1 MESHKLH
8 LLPGYEADLTSTL
21 DGSLKLYPSRWLAF
35 RGTAPVDIA
44 AVLTRLTSSPRY
56 GLYGTITS
64 PFSAVDV
71 ADLVQHTDLGDLVG
85 VGDINLAQTE
95 TSGGQVYSEVFVQ
108 VDPENLPKQYLY
120 LPDKPI
126 PGGPGRRT
134 TTIPD
139 NETIINRLFGSQP
152 QPTSNGWMEF
162 NTIVILYNVYRK
174 AESETL
180 QDMILK
186 RDFPMAIVE
195 LPEMQALRTTNNL
208 GGVTTWSTKVLTRV
222 TSKNSK
228 LPANDGTAPG
238 GDTDYHTLGRL
249 LTEMGRLQKKMDQ
262 IVSSRVTDYSS
273 FKAYLDK
280 FRNEQSINV
289 PYIVAGRWFVNGKDI
304 GPVVDDLRLKNL
316 VESYIEEHKE
326 SFRGPEG
333 KPGADGKTP
342 EFKISDNGELLYSY
356 GDEWRSA
363 GIFRSQR
370 TTSETFITV
379 KNLSKP
385 VASGKP
391 AKLILDIEAY
401 KEWTLNTGGKEKE
414 DIGETATIR
423 LGDTTYTFTPS
434 RQQRLELEI
443 PFKTEY
449 SGKSLDGTF
458 TLGTFTQPISVT
470 WKKAAVTKRKTVI
483 SVNSPSV
490 NPFLVGEK
498 GTVTFLV
505 TAYDEVTYD
514 SGVTQNEPMEGD
526 PITYTTNTGS
536 ATLDTSVVTINT
548 PVTIEIPYTA
558 SGGQKQPDKT
568 VGVYRSGQALRE
580 VTLQWMKPETGE
592 IVVENLRVEVEKP
605 ATVTAGQDYP
615 VTFKVSG
622 AAFDKW
628 DDGTLTPKELTGK
641 VVINGVKY
649 PIVGNKVTV
658 NIPYNKPG
666 VTLQP
671 TFEYFDRTM
680 PVDPINLQWDAPKVV
695 TTTPKVS
702 VSIDRDTFEASENPA
717 TIRLRYVSKAVD
729 TYDNGEE
736 KERFEPTTFNISGA
750 ITDSFTSVSET
761 GEKVLS
767 VPRGDKITI
776 TSGDYSKEF
785 ALTWKNKTVTTS
797 REELHLNYQNEYV
810 LRAGETRINI
820 PYVCKKITTYND
832 GSESVTHL
840 SGKSITLSSEK
851 WLRPYSLDEKEGT
864 IEVDIARTLSSSRE
878 VIIGGDLTG
887 KFQVRWLDAT
897 EVSHEDTIRME
908 II

>member
-44 AVLTRLTSSPRY
+44 AVLTAVAKSPRY

-139 NETIINRLFGSQP
+139 NETIINRLMGQQP

-228 LPANDGTAPG
+228 LPANN
-238 GDTDYHTLGRL
+238 TDIHTLGRL
-249 LTEMGRLQKKMDQ
+249 LMEMGRLQKKMDQ

-280 FRNEQSINV
+280 FHNEQSINV

-326 SFRGPEG
+326 SFQGPKGDPG
-333 KPGADGKTP
+333 KDGKTP

-356 GDEWRSA
+356 GDGRWKSA

-423 LGDTTYTFTPS
+423 LGEFEYTFTPS

-470 WKKAAVTKRKTVI
+470 WKKAVVTKRKTVI

-526 PITYTTNTGS
+526 PITYTTKDGS

-605 ATVTAGQDYP
+605 STVTAGQDYP

-649 PIVGNKVTV
+649 PIVNGKVTV
-658 NIPYNKPG
+658 NIPYNKSG
-666 VTLQP
+666 VSIQP

-695 TTTPKVS
+695 STTPKVS

-736 KERFEPTTFNISGA
+736 KERFEPTTFNISGV

-767 VPRGDKITI
+767 VPRGERIVVS
-776 TSGDYSKEF
+776 SGDYTKEF
-785 ALTWKNKTVTTS
+785 ALAWKNKTVTTS

-887 KFQVRWLDAT
+887 KFQVSWLDAT

>member
-44 AVLTRLTSSPRY
+44 AVLSSLESSPRY

-120 LPDKPI
+120 LPNKPI
-126 PGGPGRRT
+126 PGGPARRT

-139 NETIINRLFGSQP
+139 NETIINRLMGQQP

-195 LPEMQALRTTNNL
+195 LPEMQALRMTNNL

-228 LPANDGTAPG
+228 LPAND
-238 GDTDYHTLGRL
+238 TDIHTLGRL

-304 GPVVDDLRLKNL
+304 GPVVDDLRLKNV
-316 VESYIEEHKE
+316 VEGYIEEHKE
-326 SFRGPEG
+326 YFRGPEG

-401 KEWTLNTGGKEKE
+401 KEWILNTGGKEKE
-414 DIGETATIR
+414 DIGDTATIR
-423 LGDTTYTFTPS
+423 IGDTTYTFTPS

-458 TLGTFTQPISVT
+458 ALGTFTQPISVT
-470 WKKAAVTKRKTVI
+470 WKKAVVTKRKTVI

-498 GTVTFLV
+498 GAVTFLV

-536 ATLDTSVVTINT
+536 TTLDTSVVTINT

-622 AAFDKW
+622 VAFDKW

-658 NIPYNKPG
+658 NIPYNKSG
-666 VTLQP
+666 VTIQP

-680 PVDPINLQWDAPKVV
+680 PVDPITLQWDAPKVV
-695 TTTPKVS
+695 STTPKVS

-717 TIRLRYVSKAVD
+717 TIRLKYVSKAVD

-736 KERFEPTTFNISGA
+736 KERFEPTTFNITGA
-750 ITDSFTSVSET
+750 ITESFTSVSET

-776 TSGDYSKEF
+776 TSGEYSKEF
-785 ALTWKNKTVTTS
+785 VLAWKNKTVTTS
-797 REELHLNYQNEYV
+797 REELRLNYQNEYV

-820 PYVCKKITTYND
+820 PYVCKKITSYND

-851 WLRPYSLDEKEGT
+851 WLRPYSLDESAGT
-864 IEVDIARTLSSSRE
+864 IEVDITRTLSSSRE

-908 II
+908 MI

>member
-44 AVLTRLTSSPRY
+44 AVLSSLESSPRY

-126 PGGPGRRT
+126 P
-134 TTIPD
+134 D
-139 NETIINRLFGSQP
+139 NETIINRLLGSQP

-174 AESETL
+174 AENETL

-222 TSKNSK
+222 TGKNSK
-228 LPANDGTAPG
+228 LPAND
-238 GDTDYHTLGRL
+238 TDLHTLGRL

-262 IVSSRVTDYSS
+262 IVSSRVTDYGS

-304 GPVVDDLRLKNL
+304 GPVIDDLRLKNL

-326 SFRGPEG
+326 SFRGPQG
-333 KPGADGKTP
+333 DPGADGKTP
-342 EFKISDNGELLYSY
+342 EFKISDTGELLYSY
-356 GDEWRSA
+356 GDGQWKSA
-363 GIFRSQR
+363 GIFRAQR
-370 TTSETFITV
+370 VSAETFITV

-385 VASGKP
+385 AASGKP

-414 DIGETATIR
+414 DIGETATIH
-423 LGDTTYTFTPS
+423 LGEFEYTFTPS

-458 TLGTFTQPISVT
+458 IIGTFTQPISVT
-470 WKKAAVTKRKTVI
+470 WKKAVATKRKTVI
-483 SVNSPSV
+483 SVNNPSV
-490 NPFLVGEK
+490 NPFLVGER
-498 GTVTFLV
+498 GTVQFLV

-558 SGGQKQPDKT
+558 SGGQKQPDKV
-568 VGVYRSGQALRE
+568 VGIYRSGNALRE
-580 VTLQWMKPETGE
+580 VTLQWMQPETGE

-628 DDGTLTPKELTGK
+628 DDGTLTPKELTGN

-649 PIVGNKVTV
+649 PLTGGKVTV
-658 NIPYNKPG
+658 NIPYNKSG

-671 TFEYFDRTM
+671 TFEYFDRMM
-680 PVDPINLQWDAPKVV
+680 PVDPITLQWDAPKVV
-695 TTTPKVS
+695 GTTPKVS

-767 VPRGDKITI
+767 VPRGERIVV
-776 TSGDYSKEF
+776 TSGDGNGSGGEYSKEF
-785 ALTWKNKTVTTS
+785 VLTWKNKTITTS
-797 REELHLNYQNEYV
+797 RDELRLNYQNEYV

-840 SGKSITLSSEK
+840 SGKSVTLSSEK
-851 WLRPYSLDEKEGT
+851 WLRPYSLDEPTGT

-908 II
+908 MI

>member
-44 AVLTRLTSSPRY
+44 AVLTAVAKSPRY

-120 LPDKPI
+120 LPNKP
-126 PGGPGRRT
+126 
-134 TTIPD
+134 IPD

-228 LPANDGTAPG
+228 LPS
-238 GDTDYHTLGRL
+238 TDSDIHTLGRL

-342 EFKISDNGELLYSY
+342 EFRVSDNGELLYSY
-356 GDEWRSA
+356 GDEWKSA

-401 KEWTLNTGGKEKE
+401 KEWALNTGGKEKE

-458 TLGTFTQPISVT
+458 TLGTFTQSISVT
-470 WKKAAVTKRKTVI
+470 WKKAVVTKRKTVI

-592 IVVENLRVEVEKP
+592 IVVENLRVEIEKP
-605 ATVTAGQDYP
+605 STVTAGQDYP

-649 PIVGNKVTV
+649 PIVNGKVTV
-658 NIPYNKPG
+658 NIPYDKLG
-666 VTLQP
+666 VSIQP

-680 PVDPINLQWDAPKVV
+680 PVDPINLQWDTPKVIS
-695 TTTPKVS
+695 TTPKVS

-717 TIRLRYVSKAVD
+717 TIRLKYVSKAVD

-840 SGKSITLSSEK
+840 SGKSVTLSSEK
-851 WLRPYSLDEKEGT
+851 WLRPYGLDSQEGT

>member
-35 RGTAPVDIA
+35 RGTAPVDVA
-44 AVLTRLTSSPRY
+44 AVLSRLESSPRY

-120 LPDKPI
+120 LPDK
-126 PGGPGRRT
+126 R
-134 TTIPD
+134 IPD
-139 NETIINRLFGSQP
+139 NETIINRLMGQQP
-152 QPTSNGWMEF
+152 QPTSNGWMGF

-195 LPEMQALRTTNNL
+195 LPEMQALRTTNDL

-222 TSKNSK
+222 TSKNAKQPS
-228 LPANDGTAPG
+228 T
-238 GDTDYHTLGRL
+238 DTDYHTLGRL

-326 SFRGPEG
+326 SFRGPKGDPG
-333 KPGADGKTP
+333 KDGKTP
-342 EFKISDNGELLYSY
+342 EFRINDRGELEYSY
-356 GDEWRSA
+356 GDGQWKSA

-385 VASGKP
+385 TASGKP

-423 LGDTTYTFTPS
+423 LGNDFEYTFTPS

-449 SGKSLDGTF
+449 SGKSLAGTF
-458 TLGTFTQPISVT
+458 TLGEFAQAISVT
-470 WKKAAVTKRKTVI
+470 WKKAVPTKRKTVI

-526 PITYTTNTGS
+526 PITYTTKDGS
-536 ATLDTSVVTINT
+536 ATLDTSAVTINT

-558 SGGQKQPDKT
+558 SGGQKQSDKT
-568 VGVYRSGQALRE
+568 VGVYRAANALAE

-605 ATVTAGQDYP
+605 STITAGQDYP

-628 DDGTLTPKELTGK
+628 DDGSLTPKELTGK

-649 PIVGNKVTV
+649 PIANGKVTV
-658 NIPYNKPG
+658 NIPYNKSG
-666 VTLQP
+666 VTIQP

-680 PVDPINLQWDAPKVV
+680 AVDPINLQWDAPKVV

-702 VSIDRDTFEASENPA
+702 VTIDRDTFEASENPA
-717 TIRLRYVSKAVD
+717 TIRLKYISKAVD

-736 KERFEPTTFNISGA
+736 KERFEPMTFNISGA
-750 ITDSFTSVSET
+750 LTDSFTSVSET
-761 GEKVLS
+761 GEKVFS
-767 VPRGDKITI
+767 IPRGEKITV
-776 TSGDYSKEF
+776 TSGDYAKEF
-785 ALTWKNKTVTTS
+785 VLTWKNKTVTTS
-797 REELHLNYQNEYV
+797 RDELSLNYQNEYV

-832 GSESVTHL
+832 GSEAVTHL

-851 WLRPYSLDEKEGT
+851 WLRPYTLDEQEGT
-864 IEVDIARTLSSSRE
+864 IEVDIARTLTSSRE

-887 KFQVRWLDAT
+887 KFKVRWLDAT
-897 EVSHEDTIRME
+897 EVSHEDTVRME

>member
-35 RGTAPVDIA
+35 RGTTPVDIA
-44 AVLTRLTSSPRY
+44 AVLSSLESSPRY

-126 PGGPGRRT
+126 P
-134 TTIPD
+134 D
-139 NETIINRLFGSQP
+139 NETIINRLMGQQP

-222 TSKNSK
+222 TSKNAK
-228 LPANDGTAPG
+228 LSTNDA
-238 GDTDYHTLGRL
+238 DYHTLGRL

-326 SFRGPEG
+326 SFRGPKGDPG
-333 KPGADGKTP
+333 KDGKTP
-342 EFKISDNGELLYSY
+342 EFRINDRGELEYSY
-356 GDEWRSA
+356 GDGQWKSA
-363 GIFRSQR
+363 GIFRAQR

-385 VASGKP
+385 TASGKP

-423 LGDTTYTFTPS
+423 IGDTAYTFTPS

-443 PFKTEY
+443 PFKPALA
-449 SGKSLDGTF
+449 GKSLDGTF
-458 TLGTFTQPISVT
+458 TLGEFTQAISVT
-470 WKKAAVTKRKTVI
+470 WKKAVPTKRKTVI

-514 SGVTQNEPMEGD
+514 SGSSQHEPMEGD
-526 PITYTTNTGS
+526 PITYTTKDGS
-536 ATLDTSVVTINT
+536 STLDTSVVTINT

-558 SGGQKQPDKT
+558 SGGQKQPDKV
-568 VGVYRSGQALRE
+568 VGIYHSGQALRE

-605 ATVTAGQDYP
+605 STVTAGQDYP

-628 DDGTLTPKELTGK
+628 DDGSLTPKELTGK

-649 PIVGNKVTV
+649 PITNGKVTV
-658 NIPYNKPG
+658 NIPYNKSG
-666 VTLQP
+666 VTIQP

-680 PVDPINLQWDAPKVV
+680 AVDPINLQWDAPKVV
-695 TTTPKVS
+695 TITPKVS
-702 VSIDRDTFEASENPA
+702 VTIDRDTFEASENPA
-717 TIRLRYVSKAVD
+717 TIRLKYVSKAVD

-736 KERFEPTTFNISGA
+736 KERFEPMTFNISGA
-750 ITDSFTSVSET
+750 LTDSFTSVSET
-761 GEKVLS
+761 GEKVFS
-767 VPRGDKITI
+767 IPRGEKITV
-776 TSGDYSKEF
+776 TSGDYAKEF
-785 ALTWKNKTVTTS
+785 VLTWKNKTVTTS
-797 REELHLNYQNEYV
+797 RDELSLNYQNEYV

-851 WLRPYSLDEKEGT
+851 WLRPYTLDEQEGT
-864 IEVDIARTLSSSRE
+864 IEVDIARTLSSERE

-887 KFQVRWLDAT
+887 KFKVRWLDAT
-897 EVSHEDTIRME
+897 EVSHEDTVRME

>member
-44 AVLTRLTSSPRY
+44 AVLTAVAKSPRY

-126 PGGPGRRT
+126 P
-134 TTIPD
+134 D
-139 NETIINRLFGSQP
+139 NETIINRLMGQQP

-195 LPEMQALRTTNNL
+195 LPEMQALRTANNL

-228 LPANDGTAPG
+228 LPANY
-238 GDTDYHTLGRL
+238 TDIHTLGRL

-326 SFRGPEG
+326 SFRGPKG
-333 KPGADGKTP
+333 DPGVDGKTP

-391 AKLILDIEAY
+391 AKLILEIEAY

-423 LGDTTYTFTPS
+423 LGEFEYTFTPS

-449 SGKSLDGTF
+449 SGTTLQGKF
-458 TLGTFTQPISVT
+458 TLGTFTQSISVT
-470 WKKAAVTKRKTVI
+470 WKKAVVTKRKTVI

-526 PITYTTNTGS
+526 PITYTTKDGS

-568 VGVYRSGQALRE
+568 VGIYRSGQALRE

-649 PIVGNKVTV
+649 PIVNGKVTV
-658 NIPYNKPG
+658 NIPYNKSG
-666 VTLQP
+666 VSIQP

-695 TTTPKVS
+695 STTPKVS

-736 KERFEPTTFNISGA
+736 KERFEPTTFNITGA
-750 ITDSFTSVSET
+750 LTETFTTVSEA

-767 VPRGDKITI
+767 VPRGERIVV

-785 ALTWKNKTVTTS
+785 VLTWKNKTVTTS
-797 REELHLNYQNEYV
+797 REELSLNYQNEYV
-810 LRAGETRINI
+810 LRAGDTRINI

-840 SGKSITLSSEK
+840 SGKSVTLSSEK
-851 WLRPYSLDEKEGT
+851 WLRPYALDEKEGT

-908 II
+908 MI

>member
-44 AVLTRLTSSPRY
+44 AVLTAVAKSPRY

-126 PGGPGRRT
+126 P
-134 TTIPD
+134 D
-139 NETIINRLFGSQP
+139 NETIINRLMGQQP

-195 LPEMQALRTTNNL
+195 LPEMQALRTTSNL

-222 TSKNSK
+222 TGTNSK
-228 LPANDGTAPG
+228 LPATDPV
-238 GDTDYHTLGRL
+238 DYHTLGRL

-262 IVSSRVTDYSS
+262 IVSSRVTDYGS

-304 GPVVDDLRLKNL
+304 GPVIDDLRLKNL

-326 SFRGPEG
+326 AFQGPKGDPG
-333 KPGADGKTP
+333 KDGKTP

-363 GIFRSQR
+363 GIFRTQR
-370 TTSETFITV
+370 TTPETFITV

-391 AKLILDIEAY
+391 AKLTLEIEAY

-414 DIGETATIR
+414 DIGEMATIR
-423 LGDTTYTFTPS
+423 LGEFEYTFTPS

-470 WKKAAVTKRKTVI
+470 WKKAVVTKRKTVI

-490 NPFLVGEK
+490 NPFLVGER
-498 GTVTFLV
+498 GTVQFLV

-526 PITYTTNTGS
+526 PITYTTKDGS

-568 VGVYRSGQALRE
+568 VGVYRSGKALRE
-580 VTLQWMKPETGE
+580 VTLQWMQPETRE
-592 IVVENLRVEVEKP
+592 MVVENLRVEIEKP
-605 ATVTAGQDYP
+605 TTVTAGQDYP

-649 PIVGNKVTV
+649 PIVNGKVTV
-658 NIPYNKPG
+658 NIPYNKSG

-702 VSIDRDTFEASENPA
+702 VTIDRDTFEASENPA
-717 TIRLRYVSKAVD
+717 TIRLTYVSKAVD

-736 KERFEPTTFNISGA
+736 RERFEPTTFNISGA
-750 ITDSFTSVSET
+750 VTDSFTSVSET

-767 VPRGDKITI
+767 VPRGERIVV
-776 TSGDYSKEF
+776 TSGEYSKEF
-785 ALTWKNKTVTTS
+785 ALTWKNKTVTSS
-797 REELHLNYQNEYV
+797 RDEISLNYQNEYV

-840 SGKSITLSSEK
+840 SGKSVTLSSEK
-851 WLRPYSLDEKEGT
+851 WLRPYALDEKEGT

-908 II
+908 MI

>member
-120 LPDKPI
+120 LPNKP
-126 PGGPGRRT
+126 
-134 TTIPD
+134 IPD
-139 NETIINRLFGSQP
+139 NETIINRLMGQQP

-222 TSKNSK
+222 TSKNTKQLS
-228 LPANDGTAPG
+228 T
-238 GDTDYHTLGRL
+238 DTDYHTLGRL

-391 AKLILDIEAY
+391 AKLILDVEAY

-458 TLGTFTQPISVT
+458 TLSTFTQPISVT
-470 WKKAAVTKRKTVI
+470 WKKAVVTKRKTVI

-498 GTVTFLV
+498 GAVTFLV

-658 NIPYNKPG
+658 NIPYNKLG

-695 TTTPKVS
+695 STTPKVS
-702 VSIDRDTFEASENPA
+702 VTIDRDTFKASENPA
-717 TIRLRYVSKAVD
+717 TIRLRYVSKVVE

-736 KERFEPTTFNISGA
+736 NERFEPTTFNISGA

-767 VPRGDKITI
+767 VPRGERIVV
-776 TSGDYSKEF
+776 TSGDYTKEF
-785 ALTWKNKTVTTS
+785 VLTWKNKTVTTS
-797 REELHLNYQNEYV
+797 REELYLNYQNEYV

>member
-44 AVLTRLTSSPRY
+44 AVLSRLESSPRY

-126 PGGPGRRT
+126 P
-134 TTIPD
+134 D
-139 NETIINRLFGSQP
+139 NETIINRLMGQQP
-152 QPTSNGWMEF
+152 QPTSDGWMEF

-222 TSKNSK
+222 TSKNAKQPS
-228 LPANDGTAPG
+228 T
-238 GDTDYHTLGRL
+238 DTDYHTLGRL

-316 VESYIEEHKE
+316 VESYIEEHQG
-326 SFRGPEG
+326 SFRGPKGDPG
-333 KPGADGKTP
+333 KDGKTP
-342 EFKISDNGELLYSY
+342 EFRINDRGELEYSY
-356 GDEWRSA
+356 GDGQWKSA
-363 GIFRSQR
+363 GIFRAQR

-385 VASGKP
+385 TASGKP

-423 LGDTTYTFTPS
+423 IQDFEYTFTPS

-443 PFKTEY
+443 PFKPALA
-449 SGKSLDGTF
+449 GKSLDGTF
-458 TLGTFTQPISVT
+458 TLGEFTQAISVT
-470 WKKAAVTKRKTVI
+470 WKKAVPTKRKPVI

-514 SGVTQNEPMEGD
+514 SGSSQHEPMEGD
-526 PITYTTNTGS
+526 PITYTTKDGS
-536 ATLDTSVVTINT
+536 TTLDTSVVTINT

-558 SGGQKQPDKT
+558 SGGQKQPDKV
-568 VGVYRSGQALRE
+568 VGIYRSGQALRE

-658 NIPYNKPG
+658 NIPYNKSG
-666 VTLQP
+666 VTIQP

-695 TTTPKVS
+695 STTPKVS
-702 VSIDRDTFEASENPA
+702 VTIDRDTFEASENPA
-717 TIRLRYVSKAVD
+717 TIRLRYVSKAID

-736 KERFEPTTFNISGA
+736 KERFEPMTFNISGA
-750 ITDSFTSVSET
+750 LTDSFTSVSET

-767 VPRGDKITI
+767 VPRGETETARTEKITV
-776 TSGDYSKEF
+776 TSGDYAKEF
-785 ALTWKNKTVTTS
+785 VLTWKNKTVTTS
-797 REELHLNYQNEYV
+797 RDELSLNHQNEYV

-851 WLRPYSLDEKEGT
+851 WLRPYTLDEQEGT
-864 IEVDIARTLSSSRE
+864 IEVDIARTLSSERE

-887 KFQVRWLDAT
+887 KFKVRWLDAT

-908 II
+908 MI

>member
-35 RGTAPVDIA
+35 RGSAPVNMTEI
-44 AVLTRLTSSPRY
+44 LSRLESSPRY

-95 TSGGQVYSEVFVQ
+95 ISGGQVYSEVFVQ

-120 LPDKPI
+120 LPDKPL
-126 PGGPGRRT
+126 R
-134 TTIPD
+134 D
-139 NETIINRLFGSQP
+139 NETIINRLMGQQP
-152 QPTSNGWMEF
+152 QPTTNGWMEF

-180 QDMILK
+180 QDMLLK
-186 RDFPMAIVE
+186 KDFPMAIIE
-195 LPEMQALRTTNNL
+195 LPEMQTLRTTNNL

-222 TSKNSK
+222 TGQNSK
-228 LPANDGTAPG
+228 LPTT
-238 GDTDYHTLGRL
+238 DTDYHTLGRL
-249 LTEMGRLQKKMDQ
+249 LTEMGKLQKKMDQ
-262 IVSSRVTDYSS
+262 IVSSRVTDYGS

-316 VESYIEEHKE
+316 VEGYIEEHKE
-326 SFRGPEG
+326 TFKGRPGDPG
-333 KPGADGKTP
+333 KDGKTP
-342 EFKISDNGELLYSY
+342 EFKISDTGELLYSY
-356 GDEWRSA
+356 GDEWKSA
-363 GIFRSQR
+363 GIFRPQR
-370 TTSETFITV
+370 TTSETIIMV
-379 KNLSKP
+379 KNNSKP
-385 VASGKP
+385 AASGKP
-391 AKLILDIEAY
+391 AKLILEIEAY

-414 DIGETATIR
+414 DLGETATIR
-423 LGDTTYTFTPS
+423 LGDFEYTFTPS

-449 SGKSLDGTF
+449 SGKDLDGTF
-458 TLGTFTQPISVT
+458 TLGTFTQPIKVA
-470 WKKAAVTKRKTVI
+470 WKKATVTKRKIIV
-483 SVNSPSV
+483 SVNNPSV

-526 PITYTTNTGS
+526 PITYTTKDGS

-558 SGGQKQPDKT
+558 SGGRKQPDKV
-568 VGVYRSGQALRE
+568 VGVYRSGQTLRE
-580 VTLQWMKPETGE
+580 VTLQWMQPETGE

-605 ATVTAGQDYP
+605 NTVTAGKDYP

-622 AAFDKW
+622 SAFDKW
-628 DDGTLTPKELTGK
+628 DDGTLTPKELTGNI
-641 VVINGVKY
+641 VINGVKY
-649 PIVGNKVTV
+649 PLVNGRTTV
-658 NIPYNKPG
+658 NIPYNKSG
-666 VTLQP
+666 VNIQP
-671 TFEYFDRTM
+671 TLEYFDKTT
-680 PVDPINLQWDAPKVV
+680 PVDPITLQWDAPRVV
-695 TTTPKVS
+695 NTTPKIS
-702 VSIDRDTFEASENPA
+702 VTIDRDTFDASENPA
-717 TIRLRYVSKAVD
+717 TVRLRYVSKVVE

-736 KERFEPTTFNISGA
+736 KERFKPTTFNITGA
-750 ITDSFTSVSET
+750 LTTNFTTVSET
-761 GEKVLS
+761 GEKELS
-767 VPRGDKITI
+767 VPRGERITV
-776 TSGDYSKEF
+776 TSGDYTKEF
-785 ALTWKNKTVTTS
+785 PLTWKDKTVTSS
-797 REELHLNYQNEYV
+797 RDEISLNYQNEYV

-820 PYVCKKITTYND
+820 PYVCKKITSYND
-832 GSESVTHL
+832 GSEAVTHL
-840 SGKSITLSSEK
+840 AGKSITFSSEK
-851 WLRPYSLDEKEGT
+851 WLRPYGLDSQEGT
-864 IEVDIARTLSSSRE
+864 IEVDIARTLSSERE
-878 VIIGGDLTG
+878 VIISGDLTG
-887 KFQVRWLDAT
+887 KFKVRWLDAT

-908 II
+908 MI

>member
-44 AVLTRLTSSPRY
+44 AVLSAVAKSPRY

-126 PGGPGRRT
+126 PN
-134 TTIPD
+134 
-139 NETIINRLFGSQP
+139 NETIINRLLGSQP

-195 LPEMQALRTTNNL
+195 LPEMQALRMTNNL

-228 LPANDGTAPG
+228 LPAND
-238 GDTDYHTLGRL
+238 TDIHTLGRL

-316 VESYIEEHKE
+316 VEGYIEEHKE
-326 SFRGPEG
+326 SFRGPKG
-333 KPGADGKTP
+333 DPGTDGKTP

-356 GDEWRSA
+356 GDEWKSA

-423 LGDTTYTFTPS
+423 LGEFEYTFTPS

-449 SGKSLDGTF
+449 SGKSLGGTF
-458 TLGTFTQPISVT
+458 TLGTFTQPISVA
-470 WKKAAVTKRKTVI
+470 WKKAVVTKRKTVI

-498 GTVTFLV
+498 GAVTFLV

-536 ATLDTSVVTINT
+536 STLDTSVVTINT

-658 NIPYNKPG
+658 NIPYNKSG
-666 VTLQP
+666 VSIQP

-702 VSIDRDTFEASENPA
+702 VTIDRDTFEASENSA

-767 VPRGDKITI
+767 VPRGERIVV
-776 TSGDYSKEF
+776 TSGDYTKEF
-785 ALTWKNKTVTTS
+785 PLAWKNKTVTSS
-797 REELHLNYQNEYV
+797 REEMSLNYQNEYV

-820 PYVCKKITTYND
+820 PYVCKKITSYND
-832 GSESVTHL
+832 GSEAITHL
-840 SGKSITLSSEK
+840 SGKSVTLSSEK

>member
-35 RGTAPVDIA
+35 RGTAPVNMDAILA
-44 AVLTRLTSSPRY
+44 RLESSPRY

-95 TSGGQVYSEVFVQ
+95 TSGSQVYSEVFVQ

-126 PGGPGRRT
+126 P
-134 TTIPD
+134 D
-139 NETIINRLFGSQP
+139 NETIINRLMGQQP
-152 QPTSNGWMEF
+152 QPTTNGWMEF

-180 QDMILK
+180 QDMLLK
-186 RDFPMAIVE
+186 RDFPMAIIE
-195 LPEMQALRTTNNL
+195 LPEMQALRTTSNL

-222 TSKNSK
+222 TGKISHASSDPTGKNSK
-228 LPANDGTAPG
+228 LPT
-238 GDTDYHTLGRL
+238 TDYHTLGRL

-262 IVSSRVTDYSS
+262 IVSSRVTDYGS

-304 GPVVDDLRLKNL
+304 GPVIDDLRLKNL

-326 SFRGPEG
+326 SFKGRPGDPG
-333 KPGADGKTP
+333 KDGKTP
-342 EFKISDNGELLYSY
+342 EFKISDTGELLYSY
-356 GDEWRSA
+356 GDGQWKSA

-379 KNLSKP
+379 KNLNKP
-385 VASGKP
+385 AASGKP
-391 AKLILDIEAY
+391 AKLILEIEAY
-401 KEWTLNTGGKEKE
+401 KEWTLNTGEKE
-414 DIGETATIR
+414 REDLGETATIR
-423 LGDTTYTFTPS
+423 LGDFEYTFTPL

-470 WKKAAVTKRKTVI
+470 WKKAAVTKRKTII
-483 SVNSPSV
+483 SVNNPSV

-498 GTVTFLV
+498 GAVTFLV

-558 SGGQKQPDKT
+558 SGGQKQPDKV
-568 VGVYRSGQALRE
+568 VGIYRSGNALRE
-580 VTLQWMKPETGE
+580 VTLQWMQPGTGE

-605 ATVTAGQDYP
+605 NTAVAGQDYP
-615 VTFKVSG
+615 ITFKVSG

-628 DDGTLTPKELTGK
+628 DDGTLTPKALTGNI
-641 VVINGVKY
+641 VINRVKY
-649 PIVGNKVTV
+649 PLINGKVTV
-658 NIPYNKPG
+658 NIPYNKSG

-671 TFEYFDRTM
+671 TFEYFDRTS
-680 PVDPINLQWDAPKVV
+680 PVDPITLQWDAPKVV
-695 TTTPKVS
+695 STTPKVS
-702 VSIDRDTFEASENPA
+702 VTIDRDTFEASENPA
-717 TIRLRYVSKAVD
+717 TIRLRYVSKVVE

-736 KERFEPTTFNISGA
+736 KERFEPTTFNITGA
-750 ITDSFTSVSET
+750 VTESFTTVSET
-761 GEKVLS
+761 GEKELS
-767 VPRGDKITI
+767 VPRGDKITV
-776 TSGDYSKEF
+776 TSGDYTKEF
-785 ALTWKNKTVTTS
+785 PLTWKNKTVTSS
-797 REELHLNYQNEYV
+797 REEISLNYQNEYV
-810 LRAGETRINI
+810 LRAGETRIHI
-820 PYVCKKITTYND
+820 PYVCKKITSYND
-832 GSESVTHL
+832 GSEAITHAT
-840 SGKSITLSSEK
+840 GKSITLSSEK
-851 WLRPYSLDEKEGT
+851 WLRPYALDEKEGT
-864 IEVDIARTLSSSRE
+864 IEVDIARTLSSERE

-887 KFQVRWLDAT
+887 KFKVRWLDAT

>member
-35 RGTAPVDIA
+35 RGPGVNITE
-44 AVLTRLTSSPRY
+44 VLSRLESSPRY

-64 PFSAVDV
+64 PFSTVDV

-95 TSGGQVYSEVFVQ
+95 TSGSQVYSEVFVQ

-120 LPDKPI
+120 LPYKPI
-126 PGGPGRRT
+126 A
-134 TTIPD
+134 D
-139 NETIINRLFGSQP
+139 NETIINRLMGQQP
-152 QPTSNGWMEF
+152 QPTTNGWMEF

-180 QDMILK
+180 QDMLLK
-186 RDFPMAIVE
+186 KDFPMAIIE

-222 TSKNSK
+222 TGKNSK
-228 LPANDGTAPG
+228 LPAND
-238 GDTDYHTLGRL
+238 TDIHTLGRL
-249 LTEMGRLQKKMDQ
+249 LTEMGKLHRQLDQ
-262 IVSSRVTDYSS
+262 IVSSRVTDYGS

-316 VESYIEEHKE
+316 VEHYIEEHKE
-326 SFRGPEG
+326 AFRGPKGDPG
-333 KPGADGKTP
+333 KDGKTP

-385 VASGKP
+385 AASGKP

-401 KEWTLNTGGKEKE
+401 REWTLNTGGKEKE

-423 LGDTTYTFTPS
+423 LNDFEYTFTPL

-470 WKKAAVTKRKTVI
+470 WKKATVTKRKTII
-483 SVNSPSV
+483 SVNNPSV

-498 GTVTFLV
+498 GAATFLV

-558 SGGQKQPDKT
+558 SGGQKQPDKV
-568 VGVYRSGQALRE
+568 VGIYRSGQALRE
-580 VTLQWMKPETGE
+580 VTLQWMQPETGE

-605 ATVTAGQDYP
+605 NTAVAGQDYP
-615 VTFKVSG
+615 ITFKVSG

-628 DDGTLTPKELTGK
+628 DDGTLTPKELTGNI
-641 VVINGVKY
+641 VINGVKY
-649 PIVGNKVTV
+649 PLINGKVTV
-658 NIPYNKPG
+658 NIPYNKSG

-671 TFEYFDRTM
+671 TLEYFDRTS
-680 PVDPINLQWDAPKVV
+680 PVDPITLQWDAPKVV
-695 TTTPKVS
+695 STTPKVS
-702 VSIDRDTFEASENPA
+702 VTIDRDTFEASENPA
-717 TIRLRYVSKAVD
+717 TIRLRYVSKVVE

-736 KERFEPTTFNISGA
+736 KERFEPTTFNITGA
-750 ITDSFTSVSET
+750 VMGNFTTVSET
-761 GEKVLS
+761 GEKELS
-767 VPRGDKITI
+767 VPRGDKIVV
-776 TSGDYSKEF
+776 TSGEYSKEF
-785 ALTWKNKTVTTS
+785 VLTWKNKTVTSS
-797 REELHLNYQNEYV
+797 REEINLNYRNEYV

-820 PYVCKKITTYND
+820 PYVCKKITSYND
-832 GSESVTHL
+832 GSESVTHAT
-840 SGKSITLSSEK
+840 GKSITLSSEK
-851 WLRPYSLDEKEGT
+851 WLRPYALDGQEGT
-864 IEVDIARTLSSSRE
+864 IEVDITRTLSSERE

-887 KFQVRWLDAT
+887 KFKVRWLDAT

-908 II
+908 MI

>member
-44 AVLTRLTSSPRY
+44 AVLTAVAKSPRY

-126 PGGPGRRT
+126 P
-134 TTIPD
+134 D
-139 NETIINRLFGSQP
+139 NETIINRLMGQQP

-222 TSKNSK
+222 TSKNTK
-228 LPANDGTAPG
+228 LPAANADI
-238 GDTDYHTLGRL
+238 HTLGRL

-262 IVSSRVTDYSS
+262 IVSSRATDYSS

-316 VESYIEEHKE
+316 VEGYVEEHKE

-342 EFKISDNGELLYSY
+342 EFRVSDNGELLYSY
-356 GDEWRSA
+356 GDGQWKSA

-423 LGDTTYTFTPS
+423 LGESEYTFTPS

-443 PFKTEY
+443 PFETEY

-470 WKKAAVTKRKTVI
+470 WKKAVVTKRKTVI

-490 NPFLVGEK
+490 NPFLVGER
-498 GTVTFLV
+498 GTVQFLV

-536 ATLDTSVVTINT
+536 ATLDTSVVTINN

-658 NIPYNKPG
+658 NIPYNKSG
-666 VTLQP
+666 VSIQP

-750 ITDSFTSVSET
+750 VTDSFTSVSET

-797 REELHLNYQNEYV
+797 REELSLNYQNEYV

-908 II
+908 MI

>member
-44 AVLTRLTSSPRY
+44 AVLSSLESSPRY

-120 LPDKPI
+120 LPNKP
-126 PGGPGRRT
+126 
-134 TTIPD
+134 IPD
-139 NETIINRLFGSQP
+139 NETIINRLLGSQP

-222 TSKNSK
+222 MGTNSK
-228 LPANDGTAPG
+228 LPATDPV
-238 GDTDYHTLGRL
+238 DYHTLGRL

-304 GPVVDDLRLKNL
+304 GPVVDDLLLKNL
-316 VESYIEEHKE
+316 VEGYIEEHKE

-356 GDEWRSA
+356 GNEWRSA
-363 GIFRSQR
+363 GIFRAQR

-423 LGDTTYTFTPS
+423 LGEFEYTFTPS

-443 PFKTEY
+443 PFKTEH

-470 WKKAAVTKRKTVI
+470 WKKAVVTKRKTVI

-558 SGGQKQPDKT
+558 SGGQKQPDKV
-568 VGVYRSGQALRE
+568 VGIYRSGQALRE

-592 IVVENLRVEVEKP
+592 IVVENLRVEIEKP
-605 ATVTAGQDYP
+605 STVTAGQDYP

-658 NIPYNKPG
+658 NIPYNKLG

-671 TFEYFDRTM
+671 TFEYFDRMM

-695 TTTPKVS
+695 STTPKVS
-702 VSIDRDTFEASENPA
+702 VTIDRDTFEASENPA

-736 KERFEPTTFNISGA
+736 KERFEPTTFNITGA
-750 ITDSFTSVSET
+750 IDESFTSVSET

-767 VPRGDKITI
+767 VPRGEKIVV
-776 TSGDYSKEF
+776 TSGDYTKEF
-785 ALTWKNKTVTTS
+785 PLTWKNKTVTTS
-797 REELHLNYQNEYV
+797 REELSLNYQNEYV

-851 WLRPYSLDEKEGT
+851 WLRPYSLDEPAGT

>member
-44 AVLTRLTSSPRY
+44 AVLSSLESSPRY

-126 PGGPGRRT
+126 P
-134 TTIPD
+134 D
-139 NETIINRLFGSQP
+139 NETIINRLMGQQP

-228 LPANDGTAPG
+228 LPAND
-238 GDTDYHTLGRL
+238 TDIHTLGRL

-326 SFRGPEG
+326 SFRGPKG
-333 KPGADGKTP
+333 DPGTDGKTP

-356 GDEWRSA
+356 GDEWKSA
-363 GIFRSQR
+363 GIFRAQR
-370 TTSETFITV
+370 VSAETFITV

-423 LGDTTYTFTPS
+423 LGDFEYTFTPS

-443 PFKTEY
+443 PFKTGY

-470 WKKAAVTKRKTVI
+470 WKKAVVTKRKTVI

-490 NPFLVGEK
+490 NPFLVGER
-498 GTVTFLV
+498 GTVQFLV

-568 VGVYRSGQALRE
+568 VGVYRSGQVLRE
-580 VTLQWMKPETGE
+580 VTLQWMTPETGE
-592 IVVENLRVEVEKP
+592 IVVENLRVEIEKP
-605 ATVTAGQDYP
+605 AAVTAGQDYP
-615 VTFKVSG
+615 ITFKVSG

-628 DDGTLTPKELTGK
+628 DDGTLTPKELTGN

-658 NIPYNKPG
+658 NIPYDKLG

-695 TTTPKVS
+695 STTPKVS

-767 VPRGDKITI
+767 VPRGERIVVS
-776 TSGDYSKEF
+776 SGDYTKEF
-785 ALTWKNKTVTTS
+785 ALVWKNKTVTTS
-797 REELHLNYQNEYV
+797 REELSLNYQNEYV

-820 PYVCKKITTYND
+820 PYICKKITTYND

-851 WLRPYSLDEKEGT
+851 WLRPYGLDSQEGT

>member
-44 AVLTRLTSSPRY
+44 AVLSSLESSPRY

-126 PGGPGRRT
+126 P
-134 TTIPD
+134 D
-139 NETIINRLFGSQP
+139 NETIINRLMGQQP

-222 TSKNSK
+222 TGKNSK
-228 LPANDGTAPG
+228 LPSTDSDIHDGAG
-238 GDTDYHTLGRL
+238 RYTDIHTLGRL

-326 SFRGPEG
+326 SFRGPKGDPG
-333 KPGADGKTP
+333 KDGKTP

-414 DIGETATIR
+414 DIGETATIH
-423 LGDTTYTFTPS
+423 LGEFEYTFTPL

-470 WKKAAVTKRKTVI
+470 WKKAVVTKRKTVI

-536 ATLDTSVVTINT
+536 ATLDTSVVTTNT

-649 PIVGNKVTV
+649 PIVNGKVTV
-658 NIPYNKPG
+658 NIPYNKSG
-666 VTLQP
+666 VSIQP

-695 TTTPKVS
+695 TTTPKIS

-729 TYDNGEE
+729 IYDNGEE
-736 KERFEPTTFNISGA
+736 KEKFEPTTFNISGA

-767 VPRGDKITI
+767 VPRGEKIVVS
-776 TSGDYSKEF
+776 SGDYTKEF
-785 ALTWKNKTVTTS
+785 ALAWKNKTVTTS
-797 REELHLNYQNEYV
+797 REELSLNYQNEYV

-820 PYVCKKITTYND
+820 PYVCKKITSYND

-851 WLRPYSLDEKEGT
+851 WLRPYSLDEPTGT

-887 KFQVRWLDAT
+887 KFQVHWLDAT

>member
-126 PGGPGRRT
+126 S
-134 TTIPD
+134 D
-139 NETIINRLFGSQP
+139 NETIINRLMGQQP

-228 LPANDGTAPG
+228 LPAND
-238 GDTDYHTLGRL
+238 TDIHTLGRL

-326 SFRGPEG
+326 SFRGPKG
-333 KPGADGKTP
+333 DPGADGKTP

-423 LGDTTYTFTPS
+423 LGEFEYTFTPS

-470 WKKAAVTKRKTVI
+470 WKKAVVTKRKTVI

-498 GTVTFLV
+498 GAVTFLV

-514 SGVTQNEPMEGD
+514 SGSSQHEPMEGD
-526 PITYTTNTGS
+526 PITYTTKDGS

-658 NIPYNKPG
+658 NIPYNKLG

-750 ITDSFTSVSET
+750 VTDSFTSVSET

-767 VPRGDKITI
+767 VPRGERIVV
-776 TSGDYSKEF
+776 TSGDYAKEF
-785 ALTWKNKTVTTS
+785 VLTWKNKTVTTS

-820 PYVCKKITTYND
+820 PYVCKKITSYND

>member
-35 RGTAPVDIA
+35 RGPAPVDVA
-44 AVLTRLTSSPRY
+44 AVLSRLESSPRY

-120 LPDKPI
+120 LPDKPV
-126 PGGPGRRT
+126 R
-134 TTIPD
+134 D
-139 NETIINRLFGSQP
+139 NETIINRLMGQQP

-222 TSKNSK
+222 TSKNAK
-228 LPANDGTAPG
+228 LPTNDA
-238 GDTDYHTLGRL
+238 DYHTLGRL

-326 SFRGPEG
+326 SFRGPKGDPG
-333 KPGADGKTP
+333 KDGKTP
-342 EFKISDNGELLYSY
+342 EFRINDRGELEYSY
-356 GDEWRSA
+356 GDGQWKSA
-363 GIFRSQR
+363 GIFRAQR

-385 VASGKP
+385 TASGKP

-423 LGDTTYTFTPS
+423 IQDFEYTFTPS

-458 TLGTFTQPISVT
+458 TLGEFTQAISVT
-470 WKKAAVTKRKTVI
+470 WKKAVPTKRKTVI

-490 NPFLVGEK
+490 NPFLVGER
-498 GTVTFLV
+498 GTATFLV

-536 ATLDTSVVTINT
+536 ATLDTSAVTINT

-558 SGGQKQPDKT
+558 SGGQKQPDKV
-568 VGVYRSGQALRE
+568 VGIYRSGQALRE

-628 DDGTLTPKELTGK
+628 DDGSLTPKELTGK

-649 PIVGNKVTV
+649 PITNGKVTV
-658 NIPYNKPG
+658 NIPYNKSG
-666 VTLQP
+666 VTIQP
-671 TFEYFDRTM
+671 TFEYFDHTM
-680 PVDPINLQWDAPKVV
+680 AVDPINLQWDAPKVV
-695 TTTPKVS
+695 TITPKVS
-702 VSIDRDTFEASENPA
+702 VTIDRDTFEASENPA
-717 TIRLRYVSKAVD
+717 TIRLKYVSKAVD

-736 KERFEPTTFNISGA
+736 KERFEPMTFNISGA
-750 ITDSFTSVSET
+750 LTDSFTSVSET
-761 GEKVLS
+761 GEKVFS
-767 VPRGDKITI
+767 IPRGEKITV
-776 TSGDYSKEF
+776 TSGDYAKEF
-785 ALTWKNKTVTTS
+785 VLTWKNKTVTTS
-797 REELHLNYQNEYV
+797 RDELSLNHQNEYV

-820 PYVCKKITTYND
+820 PYVCKKITSYND

-851 WLRPYSLDEKEGT
+851 WLRPYTLDEQEGT
-864 IEVDIARTLSSSRE
+864 IEVDIARTLSSERE

-887 KFQVRWLDAT
+887 KFKVRWLDAT
-897 EVSHEDTIRME
+897 EVSHEDTVRME

>member
-35 RGTAPVDIA
+35 RGTAPVDMTAI
-44 AVLTRLTSSPRY
+44 LSRLESSPRY

-95 TSGGQVYSEVFVQ
+95 TSGGQAYSEVFVQ

-120 LPDKPI
+120 LPNKP
-126 PGGPGRRT
+126 
-134 TTIPD
+134 IPD
-139 NETIINRLFGSQP
+139 NETIINRLMGQQP

-222 TSKNSK
+222 TSKNTKQLS
-228 LPANDGTAPG
+228 T
-238 GDTDYHTLGRL
+238 DTDYHTLGRL

-342 EFKISDNGELLYSY
+342 EFKIGDNGELLYSY
-356 GDEWRSA
+356 GDEWRPA

-401 KEWTLNTGGKEKE
+401 REWTLNTGGKEKE

-423 LGDTTYTFTPS
+423 LGDTAYTFTPS

-470 WKKAAVTKRKTVI
+470 WKKAVVTKRKTVI

-498 GTVTFLV
+498 GAVTFLV

-514 SGVTQNEPMEGD
+514 SGNSQHEPMEGD

-568 VGVYRSGQALRE
+568 VGIYRSGQALRE

-649 PIVGNKVTV
+649 PIVNGKVTV
-658 NIPYNKPG
+658 NIPYNKSG
-666 VTLQP
+666 VTIQP

-680 PVDPINLQWDAPKVV
+680 AVDPINLQWDAPKVV
-695 TTTPKVS
+695 GTVPKVS
-702 VSIDRDTFEASENPA
+702 VTIDRDTFEASENPA
-717 TIRLRYVSKAVD
+717 TIRLRYESKVTE

-750 ITDSFTSVSET
+750 VTDSFTSVSET
-761 GEKVLS
+761 GEKVFS
-767 VPRGDKITI
+767 IPRGEKITV
-776 TSGDYSKEF
+776 TSGDYAKEF
-785 ALTWKNKTVTTS
+785 VLTWKNKTVTTS
-797 REELHLNYQNEYV
+797 REELSLNYQNEYV

-851 WLRPYSLDEKEGT
+851 WLRPYTLDEQEGT

>member
-44 AVLTRLTSSPRY
+44 AVLTAVATSPRY

-126 PGGPGRRT
+126 P
-134 TTIPD
+134 D
-139 NETIINRLFGSQP
+139 NETIINRLMGQQP

-222 TSKNSK
+222 TSKNTK
-228 LPANDGTAPG
+228 LPAANADI
-238 GDTDYHTLGRL
+238 HTLGRL

-316 VESYIEEHKE
+316 VEGYIEEHKE

-342 EFKISDNGELLYSY
+342 EFRVSDNGELLYSY
-356 GDEWRSA
+356 GDGQWKSA

-423 LGDTTYTFTPS
+423 LGEFEYTFTPS

-470 WKKAAVTKRKTVI
+470 WKKAVVTKRKTVI
-483 SVNSPSV
+483 SVNNPSV

-526 PITYTTNTGS
+526 PITYTTKDGS

-605 ATVTAGQDYP
+605 STVTAGQDYP

-649 PIVGNKVTV
+649 PIVNGKVTV
-658 NIPYNKPG
+658 NIPYDKLG

-680 PVDPINLQWDAPKVV
+680 PVDPINLQWDAPKVIS
-695 TTTPKVS
+695 TTPKVS

-736 KERFEPTTFNISGA
+736 KERFEPTTFNITGA
-750 ITDSFTSVSET
+750 VTDSFTSVSET

-767 VPRGDKITI
+767 VPRGERIVV
-776 TSGDYSKEF
+776 TSGEYSKEF
-785 ALTWKNKTVTTS
+785 ILTWKNKTVTTS
-797 REELHLNYQNEYV
+797 REELSLNYQNEYV

-851 WLRPYSLDEKEGT
+851 WLRPYSLDEPVGA

-908 II
+908 MI

>member
-44 AVLTRLTSSPRY
+44 AVLSSLESSPRY

-95 TSGGQVYSEVFVQ
+95 TSGGQAYSEVFVQ

-120 LPDKPI
+120 LPNKP
-126 PGGPGRRT
+126 
-134 TTIPD
+134 IPD
-139 NETIINRLFGSQP
+139 NETIINRLMGQQP

-228 LPANDGTAPG
+228 QLST
-238 GDTDYHTLGRL
+238 DTDYHTLGRL

-262 IVSSRVTDYSS
+262 IVSSRVTNYSS

-316 VESYIEEHKE
+316 VESHIEEHKE
-326 SFRGPEG
+326 SFRGPKG
-333 KPGADGKTP
+333 DPGTDGKTP

-356 GDEWRSA
+356 GDGQWKSA

-385 VASGKP
+385 TTSGKP

-401 KEWTLNTGGKEKE
+401 KEWTLNTGGKERE
-414 DIGETATIR
+414 DIGETATIHIQ
-423 LGDTTYTFTPS
+423 DFEYTFTPS

-443 PFKTEY
+443 PFKPVHA
-449 SGKSLDGTF
+449 GKSLDGTF
-458 TLGTFTQPISVT
+458 TLGEFTQPISVT
-470 WKKAAVTKRKTVI
+470 WKKAVVTKRKTVI

-526 PITYTTNTGS
+526 PITYTTNTGP
-536 ATLDTSVVTINT
+536 ATLDTSAVTINT

-558 SGGQKQPDKT
+558 SGGQKQPDKV
-568 VGVYRSGQALRE
+568 VGIYRSGQALRE

-658 NIPYNKPG
+658 NIPYNKSG
-666 VTLQP
+666 VTIQP

-695 TTTPKVS
+695 STTPKVS
-702 VSIDRDTFEASENPA
+702 VTIDRDTFEASENPA
-717 TIRLRYVSKAVD
+717 TIRLRYVSKAID

-750 ITDSFTSVSET
+750 ITDSFTSMSET

-767 VPRGDKITI
+767 VPRGEKIMV
-776 TSGDYSKEF
+776 TSGDYVKEF
-785 ALTWKNKTVTTS
+785 VLTWKNKTVTTS
-797 REELHLNYQNEYV
+797 REELSLNYQNEYV

-820 PYVCKKITTYND
+820 PYVCKKITSYND

-851 WLRPYSLDEKEGT
+851 WLRPYSLDEQEGT

-887 KFQVRWLDAT
+887 KFKVRWLDAT

-908 II
+908 MI

>member
-44 AVLTRLTSSPRY
+44 AVLTAVAKSPRY

-126 PGGPGRRT
+126 A
-134 TTIPD
+134 D
-139 NETIINRLFGSQP
+139 NETIINRLMGQQP
-152 QPTSNGWMEF
+152 QPTTNGWMEF

-228 LPANDGTAPG
+228 QLST
-238 GDTDYHTLGRL
+238 DTDYHTLGRL

-280 FRNEQSINV
+280 FRNEQSVNV

-326 SFRGPEG
+326 SFRGPKG
-333 KPGADGKTP
+333 DPGADGKTP
-342 EFKISDNGELLYSY
+342 EFRVSDNGELLYSY

-401 KEWTLNTGGKEKE
+401 KEWILNTGGKEKE

-423 LGDTTYTFTPS
+423 LGEFEYTFTPS

-449 SGKSLDGTF
+449 SGTTLQGEF
-458 TLGTFTQPISVT
+458 TLGTFTQSISVT
-470 WKKAAVTKRKTVI
+470 WKKAVVTKRKTVI

-568 VGVYRSGQALRE
+568 VGIYRSGQALRE

-658 NIPYNKPG
+658 NIPYDKSG
-666 VTLQP
+666 VTIQP

-680 PVDPINLQWDAPKVV
+680 AVDPINLQWDAPKVV
-695 TTTPKVS
+695 STTPKVS

-736 KERFEPTTFNISGA
+736 KERFEPTTFNITGA
-750 ITDSFTSVSET
+750 VTDSFTSVSET

-767 VPRGDKITI
+767 VPRGERIVV
-776 TSGDYSKEF
+776 TSGEYSKEF

-797 REELHLNYQNEYV
+797 REELSLNYQNEYV
-810 LRAGETRINI
+810 LRAGDTRINI
-820 PYVCKKITTYND
+820 PYICKKITTYND

-851 WLRPYSLDEKEGT
+851 WLRPYGLDSQEGT

>member
-35 RGTAPVDIA
+35 RGPAPVDVA
-44 AVLTRLTSSPRY
+44 AVLSRLESSPRY

-64 PFSAVDV
+64 PFSAVNV

-120 LPDKPI
+120 LPDK
-126 PGGPGRRT
+126 R
-134 TTIPD
+134 IPD
-139 NETIINRLFGSQP
+139 NETIINRLMGQQP

-222 TSKNSK
+222 TSKNAK
-228 LPANDGTAPG
+228 LPTNDA
-238 GDTDYHTLGRL
+238 DYHTLGRL

-326 SFRGPEG
+326 SFRGPKGDPG
-333 KPGADGKTP
+333 KDGKTP
-342 EFKISDNGELLYSY
+342 EFRINDRGELEYSY
-356 GDEWRSA
+356 GDGQWKSA
-363 GIFRSQR
+363 GIFRAQR

-385 VASGKP
+385 TASGKP

-423 LGDTTYTFTPS
+423 IGDTAYTFTPS

-443 PFKTEY
+443 PFKPALA
-449 SGKSLDGTF
+449 GKSLDGTF
-458 TLGTFTQPISVT
+458 TLGEFTQPISVT
-470 WKKAAVTKRKTVI
+470 WKKAVPTKRKPVI

-514 SGVTQNEPMEGD
+514 SGITQHEPMEGD

-558 SGGQKQPDKT
+558 SGGQKQPDKV
-568 VGVYRSGQALRE
+568 VGIYRSGQALRE

-649 PIVGNKVTV
+649 PITNGKVTV
-658 NIPYNKPG
+658 NIPYNKSG
-666 VTLQP
+666 VTIQP

-680 PVDPINLQWDAPKVV
+680 AVDPINLQWDAPKVV
-695 TTTPKVS
+695 TITPKVS
-702 VSIDRDTFEASENPA
+702 VTIDRDTFEASENPA
-717 TIRLRYVSKAVD
+717 TIRLKYVSKAVD

-736 KERFEPTTFNISGA
+736 KERFEPMTFNISGA
-750 ITDSFTSVSET
+750 LTDSFTSVSET
-761 GEKVLS
+761 GEKVFS
-767 VPRGDKITI
+767 IPRGETETARTEKITV
-776 TSGDYSKEF
+776 TSGDYTKEF

-797 REELHLNYQNEYV
+797 RDELSLNHQNEYV

-851 WLRPYSLDEKEGT
+851 WLRPYTLDEQEGT
-864 IEVDIARTLSSSRE
+864 IEVDIARTLSSERE

-887 KFQVRWLDAT
+887 KFKVRWLDAT
-897 EVSHEDTIRME
+897 EVSHEDTVRME

>member
-44 AVLTRLTSSPRY
+44 AVLSSLESSPRY

-64 PFSAVDV
+64 PFSAVNV

-120 LPDKPI
+120 LPNKP
-126 PGGPGRRT
+126 
-134 TTIPD
+134 IPD
-139 NETIINRLFGSQP
+139 NETIINRLMGQQP

-228 LPANDGTAPG
+228 QLST
-238 GDTDYHTLGRL
+238 DTDYHTLGRL

-363 GIFRSQR
+363 GIFRAQR

-391 AKLILDIEAY
+391 AKLILDVEAY
-401 KEWTLNTGGKEKE
+401 KEWTLNTGGKERE

-423 LGDTTYTFTPS
+423 IQDFEYTFTPS

-449 SGKSLDGTF
+449 SGKSLAGTF

-470 WKKAAVTKRKTVI
+470 WKKAVVTKRKTVI

-514 SGVTQNEPMEGD
+514 SGVTQHEPMEGD

-536 ATLDTSVVTINT
+536 ATLDTSAVTINT

-558 SGGQKQPDKT
+558 SGGQKQPDKV
-568 VGVYRSGQALRE
+568 VGIYRSGQALRE

-658 NIPYNKPG
+658 NIPYNKSG
-666 VTLQP
+666 VTIQP

-702 VSIDRDTFEASENPA
+702 VTIDRDTFEASENPA
-717 TIRLRYVSKAVD
+717 TIRVRYVSKAID

-750 ITDSFTSVSET
+750 ITDSFTSMSET
-761 GEKVLS
+761 GEKVFS
-767 VPRGDKITI
+767 IPRGEKITV
-776 TSGDYSKEF
+776 TSGDYAKEF
-785 ALTWKNKTVTTS
+785 VLTWKNKTVTTS
-797 REELHLNYQNEYV
+797 RDELSLNYQNEYV

-820 PYVCKKITTYND
+820 PYVCKKITSYND

-851 WLRPYSLDEKEGT
+851 WLRPYTLDEQEGT

-887 KFQVRWLDAT
+887 KFKVRWLDAT

-908 II
+908 MI